1 MNFTSESKVLVLEIP
16 DELCLET
23 DFYNFSDE
31 IFAYQYPDEL
41 ESYWDSIYDDFSVYR
56 SKVDYTRNIKR
67 IILYGGFEN
76 E

>member
-41 ESYWDSIYDDFSVYR
+41 ESYWDSIYDDRDSEKQVIFPYIDP
-56 SKVDYTRNIKR
+56 KW
-67 IILYGGFEN
+67 IIQEILKG
-76 E
+76 